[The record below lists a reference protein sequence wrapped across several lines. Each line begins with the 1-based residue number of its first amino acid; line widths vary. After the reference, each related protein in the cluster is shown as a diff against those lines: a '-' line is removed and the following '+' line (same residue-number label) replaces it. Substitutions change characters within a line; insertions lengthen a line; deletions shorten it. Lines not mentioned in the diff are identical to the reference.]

1 MQSLLKLSLLFL
13 GISFMTNNAQAT
25 DAPGPPLQY
34 PLTQTSILVLHQTGQ
49 GISGGYEISIN
60 GNGNATY
67 VSNDPPQTTIST
79 RSISNQSLTELINA
93 FYQIHFFELADTYS
107 VKKQVILQDNGTLAT
122 VARKILDTA
131 SHKLCI
137 KIADYQKCVTVI
149 DNQPAAAAQLV
160 KKIEAMFPIDKFEV
174 RP

>member
-1 MQSLLKLSLLFL
+1 MSNLVSANSDL
-13 GISFMTNNAQAT
+13 
-25 DAPGPPLQY
+25 PLTY
-34 PLTQTSILVLHQTGQ
+34 PLTEVAISILHQTGH
-49 GISGGYEISIN
+49 GISGGYQVTLN
-60 GNGNATY
+60 GDG
-67 VSNDPPQTTIST
+67 
-79 RSISNQSLTELINA
+79 RSFYSRKSEAQQQLTVDNKALLELINN

-149 DNQPAAAAQLV
+149 DNQPATAAQLV